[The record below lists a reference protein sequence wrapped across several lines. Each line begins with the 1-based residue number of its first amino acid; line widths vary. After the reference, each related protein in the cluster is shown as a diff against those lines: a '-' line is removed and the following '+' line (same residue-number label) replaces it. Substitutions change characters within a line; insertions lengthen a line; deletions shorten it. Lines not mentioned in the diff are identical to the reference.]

1 MEQLSGLD
9 AAFVHQD
16 SRRTPM
22 HVTALLIY
30 DVGKDGRDALS
41 LQQLQALIQQRLSD
55 FPLFRRKLLKVP
67 MGMDTPYWVDAPS
80 MQWDRHIGQ
89 STLGKGAD
97 WHDLH
102 QRLSTLHAARIH
114 LSRPLWE
121 MHLLH
126 ELRGLD
132 GLPPTCQGLI
142 LKVHHAAID
151 GISLAA
157 IINALHQV
165 PEVGTAGVNIK
176 QTAPSPW
183 ELWTRANLNS
193 VSRQFKFAE
202 TMSNILPGML
212 RARRSRREFGDL
224 PVIRRSAAHFNGAV
238 REGRSTGSLLMPRSQ
253 ILAIKRAVRRVTLND
268 IAMSVVAGAL
278 RQYLSESGELP
289 GKSLAAGVPINLRH
303 SDEENPGGNRIAT
316 MIAGLA
322 TQEEDPVARVRLIH
336 QYAVAGKR
344 QIDALGTGTIMD
356 ISDSL
361 SPALLAEGIKGMAR
375 ASRLVDMPVPFH
387 TMISNVPGPSAPLRL
402 GKAELVVPLGLGPVR
417 DNMGLFHIVSSSHS
431 LLSIAFSAC
440 SRLLP
445 DPDFYQDC
453 LRESFEDLHA
463 QALE

>member
-22 HVTALLIY
+22 HITALLIY
-30 DVGKDGRDALS
+30 DVGRNGRHALS
-41 LQQLQALIQQRLSD
+41 LHELRSLIEHRLTG

-67 MGMDTPYWVDAPS
+67 MGMDTPYWVDAPPI
-80 MQWDRHIGQ
+80 QWDRHTGQ
-89 STLGKGAD
+89 STLGDGAD
-97 WHDLH
+97 WRDLH
-102 QRLSTLHAARIH
+102 QRLSTLHAARMD
-114 LSRPLWE
+114 LARPLWE
-121 MHLLH
+121 MYLLH
-126 ELRGLD
+126 DLQALA
-132 GLPPTCQGLI
+132 GLPPHCQGLVI
-142 LKVHHAAID
+142 KVHHAAID

-165 PEVGTAGVNIK
+165 PEISTPGVK
-176 QTAPSPW
+176 VQQAAPGPW

-212 RARRSRREFGDL
+212 RARRSRQEFSDL
-224 PVIRRSAAHFNGAV
+224 PVIRRSAAHFNAAV
-238 REGRSTGSLLMPRSQ
+238 REGRSTGSLLMPRSKF
-253 ILAIKRAVRRVTLND
+253 LAIKRAVRRVTLND
-268 IAMSVVAGAL
+268 IAMAVVAGAL

-289 GKSLAAGVPINLRH
+289 GKSLAAGVPINLRRT
-303 SDEENPGGNRIAT
+303 DEENPGGNRIAT

-387 TMISNVPGPSAPLRL
+387 TMISNVPGPSTPMHL

-453 LRESFEDLHA
+453 LQESFADLHA
-463 QALE
+463 QALV